1 MFKRRTFLAVA
12 AGLAPAL
19 LSPASAKSP
28 AKTVGSSTLRDRLV
42 GAWALQHAETVD
54 IKTGK
59 AGLWEGKP
67 GPYSGLIIY
76 SPSGM
81 MGVHIASPRAAVA
94 EEVEFAKMPDAER
107 LAYLDSY
114 YAYFGTYEVDEAN
127 SKVRHRVQ
135 SSLDPSEIG
144 LLYTRAVRLDGDL
157 LKLQTDLR
165 PTLIPPTTFNRLTW
179 KRS

>member
-1 MFKRRTFLAVA
+1 MFERRALLAIA

-19 LSPASAKSP
+19 LSPAPAASADKADRP
-28 AKTVGSSTLRDRLV
+28 ATLRDRLV
-42 GAWALQHAETVD
+42 GAWALQHAETVE

-59 AGLWEGKP
+59 TSPWEGKP
-67 GPYSGLIIY
+67 GPYSGLILY

-94 EEVEFAKMPDAER
+94 EDVDFAKMPDAAR

-127 SKVRHRVQ
+127 SKVRHHVQ
-135 SSLDPSEIG
+135 SALDPSEIG
-144 LLYTRAVRLDGDL
+144 LVYSRAVTLEGDL

-165 PTLIPPTTFNRLTW
+165 PALVPPTTFNRLTW